1 MPLMQL
7 STLVL
12 PAPLGPMSANSSP
25 LRTARETLSSTL
37 RPPKRSDS
45 RSSSSSAIPAPAAA
59 VLFDIAVAAS
69 LSALVPQ
76 IEFLNV
82 RMAAQALGGAVQHDL
97 AVLHDVAVIRNLQG
111 DRRALLDH
119 QNGDAE
125 LAADI
130 DQPRE
135 QIAHHDRRQA
145 KRQLVHQQQ
154 SRSTDNGAPQRQ
166 HLALAAGEQACD
178 PISQLA
184 KLRKETIDQRFA
196 PLLLA
201 ALARNR
207 RDKVLG
213 DSQVRE
219 YLVALGHEHNATR
232 SIPVRKPIFN
242 ALAVKD
248 DRARRDAGIIEA
260 EEPRDG
266 TQGRGLAGAVG
277 PEQRDDLGGLHR
289 ERNALHGGDAAM
301 IDDLEPIYLEQAH
314 RRDPAVARRCL
325 YGQSSK

>member
-25 LRTARETLSSTL
+25 LRTASETSSRTL
-37 RPPKRSDS
+37 RPPKLSES
-45 RSSSSSAIPAPAAA
+45 RSISSSAIPAPAAA
-59 VLFDIAVAAS
+59 ILFDLTVAAS

-82 RMAAQALGGAVQHDL
+82 RMAAQALGAAIQHDL
-97 AVLHDVAVIRNLQG
+97 AVLHDVAVVGNLQG

-125 LAADI
+125 LAADF

-135 QIAHHDRRQA
+135 QIAHHDGSQA

-154 SRSTDNGAPQRQ
+154 LRSTDDGARARQ

-178 PISQLA
+178 PVSQLA
-184 KLRKETIDQRFA
+184 KLWKETIDQRFA

-201 ALARNR
+201 SLARHR
-207 RDKVLG
+207 RERVLG

-219 YLVALGHEHNATR
+219 YL
-232 SIPVRKPIFN
+232 
-242 ALAVKD
+242 
-248 DRARRDAGIIEA
+248 
-260 EEPRDG
+260 
-266 TQGRGLAGAVG
+266 
-277 PEQRDDLGGLHR
+277 
-289 ERNALHGGDAAM
+289 
-301 IDDLEPIYLEQAH
+301 
-314 RRDPAVARRCL
+314 
-325 YGQSSK
+325 